1 MDAGFV
7 DAGVMDEYLVDA
19 AGSEVTIGLGECADP
34 RDAEPCLVDH
44 GVAGYLFRYQ
54 PVDRYWSIQAVE
66 SVLAVLTGAAILAV
80 GALRLRRRVT

>member
-1 MDAGFV
+1 MRSPSV
-7 DAGVMDEYLVDA
+7 S
-19 AGSEVTIGLGECADP
+19 GSAQIRGTRE
-34 RDAEPCLVDH
+34 RCLIDH

-66 SVLAVLTGAAILAV
+66 SVLAVLAGAAILAV